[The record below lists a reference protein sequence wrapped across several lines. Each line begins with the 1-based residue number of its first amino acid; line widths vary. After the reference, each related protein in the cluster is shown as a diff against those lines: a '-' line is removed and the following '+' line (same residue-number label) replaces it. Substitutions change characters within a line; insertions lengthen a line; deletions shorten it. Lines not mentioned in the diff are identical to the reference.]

1 MLYKEVALL
10 NTLGHKSKNF
20 VTGKSAFKMMQMT
33 FITKIYVQIYARARG
48 TVRRIN
54 IVNSRC

>member
-33 FITKIYVQIYARARG
+33 FITKI
-48 TVRRIN
+48 
-54 IVNSRC
+54 